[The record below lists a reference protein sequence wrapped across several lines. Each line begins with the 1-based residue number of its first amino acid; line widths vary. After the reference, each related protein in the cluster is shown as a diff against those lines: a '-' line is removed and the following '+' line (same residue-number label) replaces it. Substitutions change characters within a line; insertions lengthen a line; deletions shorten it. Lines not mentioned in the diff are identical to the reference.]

1 MAAEC
6 GKQNSYTTR
15 DTLPNWR
22 IALRNDTLKDD
33 LSRSCALCAL
43 LGNQP
48 VGSVTRLDFEGAEVL
63 APVTHKEHW
72 AELDS
77 AEQFQ
82 LMGQISATFG
92 SLNKRNTTLTTASSG
107 GHFHI
112 RVEKGQVTNSRF
124 SVPSNTLISGGDD
137 PLFEHLKRQIDGAKH
152 IDLAVAFAVDSGV
165 AMLEPYLEDMLARGG
180 HLRLVVGDYFGVT
193 EPSALRRLMDLD
205 GRVERFIYETRGGSF
220 HPKAWVFR
228 ASDSKGTAIVG
239 SSNLTRTALKN
250 GVEWNLQ
257 SGSEQ
262 NDWQPVHEAFEA
274 LIRSPNVL
282 PLTQEWIDDYA
293 SRREAKPLPEF
304 AQAVAEESPA
314 EPVPEPH
321 DIQRKALQA
330 LELTRKTGHR
340 AGLVVLA
347 TGLGKTWLSAF
358 DSVDFNRILF
368 VAHREEILTQ
378 AMHTFRRIRPEGRF
392 GRFTGQAK
400 EEGDIIFA
408 SIQTIGRRE
417 HLDRFAPAAFDYIII
432 DEFHH
437 AAAKSYRD
445 LLDHFTP
452 HFLLGLTATPERTD
466 GGDLLGLCS
475 ENLVFQCDLIEGV
488 SSGRLVPFRY
498 FGVPDEVDYEQIPWR
513 SSRFDDEALTAALA
527 TAKRAKNA
535 LDQYRKHGAGPAIG
549 FCCSRRHANFMADFF
564 MRNGL
569 RAAAVHSGEDS
580 APRTSSL
587 EALGKGELDILF
599 AVDMFNEGIDVP
611 QIGTVLMLRP
621 TESTIVFLQ
630 QLGRGLR
637 RAEGKS
643 HLQVIDYIGNHRSFL
658 TKARALLSAADGDR
672 SLLRKL
678 EDLENGLFALP
689 EGCSVTYEL
698 QALDLLKAMLRARGG
713 QNELEAFY
721 HDFKLRH
728 GQRPTASEVAR
739 ADFNPAGTGHGG
751 WFDFVRDMGDK
762 IPDDLMTTHGD
773 LLRMIGNAKYKS
785 ADPLLVLKAAL
796 RNLSRGAP
804 LARLHGAFEAFSDRW
819 PEVGEIDDQRFEEGL
834 QHWLMTSHFAS
845 DGEMLTLARAD
856 QTSLLSDLL
865 GELVDW
871 RLIEFLTIEPQA
883 AVVREE
889 GATWN
894 AGPELWRSYMREDI
908 PPLFDKEF
916 NPGNWNSGI
925 VRVDNDL
932 VLLTTLKKGALS
944 SGNHYED
951 RFLNP
956 TRMQWQSQNQTRRD
970 SDQGLILS
978 GQKQDAK
985 VYLFVRGEKMRDS
998 RAAPFIYCGQPRF
1011 VSWEGEK
1018 PITIQWE
1025 LPSEIP
1031 VHLHRVMGL
1040 E

>member
-1 MAAEC
+1 M
-6 GKQNSYTTR
+6 
-15 DTLPNWR
+15 
-22 IALRNDTLKDD
+22 KDD

-43 LGNQP
+43 LGNHP
-48 VGSVTRLDFEGAEVL
+48 VGSSARIDFDGAEVL
-63 APVTHKEHW
+63 APVAHKENW
-72 AELDS
+72 AELEP

-82 LMGQISATFG
+82 LMGQISAIFG
-92 SLNKRNTTLTTASSG
+92 APDKQSTALTTASRS

-112 RVEKGQVTNSRF
+112 RIEKGPLTNQRF
-124 SVPSNTLISGGDD
+124 SAPANTLISGGTD

-152 IDLAVAFAVDSGV
+152 VDLAVAFAVDSGV

-180 HLRLVVGDYFGVT
+180 HLRLVTGDYFGVT

-220 HPKAWVFR
+220 HPKAWVFH
-228 ASDSKGTAIVG
+228 AGDGKGTAIVG
-239 SSNLTRTALKN
+239 SSNLTSTALKH

-257 SGSEQ
+257 TGSEQ

-274 LIRSPNVL
+274 LIRSPNVS
-282 PLTQEWIDDYA
+282 PLTQEWIDHYA
-293 SRREAKPLPEF
+293 SRRETKPLPEF
-304 AQAVAEESPA
+304 AQAVTEENPP

-321 DIQRKALQA
+321 DIQRKALEA
-330 LELTRKTGHR
+330 LKLTRETGHR

-358 DSVDFNRILF
+358 DSADFERILF

-378 AMHTFRRIRPEGRF
+378 AMHTFRRIRPEAKF

-400 EEGDIIFA
+400 EDGDIIFA

-417 HLDRFAPAAFDYIII
+417 HLDRFAPEAFDYIII

-466 GGDLLGLCS
+466 GGDLLALCS
-475 ENLVFQCDLIEGV
+475 ENLVFQCDLLEGV

-513 SSRFDDEALTAALA
+513 SSRFDEEALTAALA
-527 TAKRAKNA
+527 TTKRAQNA

-564 MRNGL
+564 MKNGL

-599 AVDMFNEGIDVP
+599 AVDMFNEGVDVP

-621 TESTIVFLQ
+621 TESSIVFLQ

-637 RAEGKS
+637 RAAGKS

-658 TKARALLSAADGDR
+658 TKARALLSASDGDR

-698 QALDLLKAMLRARGG
+698 QALDFLKAMLSNRGG

-721 HDFKLRH
+721 RDFKLRH
-728 GQRPTASEVAR
+728 GQRPTASEVAH
-739 ADFNPAGTGHGG
+739 ADFNPARTGHGG
-751 WFDFVRDMGDK
+751 WFDFVRDMGDE
-762 IPDDLMTTHGD
+762 IPNALISTHGD
-773 LLRMIGNAKYKS
+773 LLRMIGNTKYRN
-785 ADPLLVLKAAL
+785 ADPLLILKAAL
-796 RNLSRGAP
+796 RNLSRGAS
-804 LARLHGAFEAFSDRW
+804 LDRIYGAVEALSDRW
-819 PEVGEIDDQRFEEGL
+819 PELTEIDDQRFEDGL
-834 QHWLMTSHFAS
+834 QHWLMTPYFDS
-845 DGEMLTLARAD
+845 DNEKLFLARAD
-856 QTSLLSDLL
+856 QTASLPDLL

-871 RLIEFLTIEPQA
+871 RLNEFLATELQPL
-883 AVVREE
+883 VVREE

-894 AGPELWRSYMREDI
+894 AGPELWQSYMREDI
-908 PPLFDKEF
+908 PPLFGKEF
-916 NPGNWNSGI
+916 SPGNWNSGI
-925 VRVDNDL
+925 VRVDENL
-932 VLLTTLKKGALS
+932 VLLTTLKKGSLS

-951 RFLNP
+951 KFLSP

-970 SDQGLILS
+970 SSQGLILS
-978 GQKQDAK
+978 GQQSDAK

-1025 LPSEIP
+1025 LSSDLPG
-1031 VHLHRVMGL
+1031 HLHRIMGL